1 MTCCLF
7 HTFPAAVCACC
18 SVSLSL
24 GAEHGAT
31 REEEANGITSCQGT
45 SALLEQ
51 RDGWSTVQVEDSC
64 EGSAFPLLLI
74 SP

>member
-1 MTCCLF
+1 M
-7 HTFPAAVCACC
+7 
-18 SVSLSL
+18 SLSL

-31 REEEANGITSCQGT
+31 SEEEVNGITSCQGT